1 MFRVCMLCVCYN
13 SYAEALNYLS
23 SINSIIDADE
33 VDLDLFF
40 IDNSSDVDDIAVNE
54 LKLTIYNFNLNYVK
68 SQNLGYF
75 PSTAA
80 VVEKLAI
87 RLKTY
92 DYTIISNV
100 DLSLADDFF
109 SNLQELDIAESVGA
123 VAPTIYSQALDVDR
137 NPKIYK
143 KPSLIKLKVLRF
155 LFGSPL
161 AHSLLRL
168 INRTRLQLLQHRKTS
183 ISAIKN
189 KNFTNNLK
197 IYAGHGSF
205 VILTRKLCANLG
217 NLDYPVFL
225 FGEEIYVGETCI
237 KFGLDV
243 LFTPELVVY
252 DNEHVST
259 GLMQPA
265 AYRKFNAEALDY
277 ILKTYK
283 F

>member
-1 MFRVCMLCVCYN
+1 MLCVCYN
-13 SYAEALNYLS
+13 SYTEALNYLS
-23 SINSIIDADE
+23 SINSNINADE

-40 IDNSSDVDDIAVNE
+40 IDNSSEVDDIAVNE
-54 LKLTIYNFNLNYVK
+54 LKSKTYNFNLNYFK

-80 VVEKLAI
+80 AVEKLAI
-87 RLKTY
+87 HLNTY

-100 DLSLADDFF
+100 DLSVSDDFF
-109 SNLQELDIAESVGA
+109 SNLKELNITQSVGA
-123 VAPTIYSQALDVDR
+123 IAPTIYSKALDVDR
-137 NPKIYK
+137 NPKIHQ
-143 KPSLIKLKVLRF
+143 KPSLLKLIFLKF
-155 LFGSPL
+155 LFGSSL
-161 AHSLLRL
+161 THLLLRL
-168 INRTRLQLLQHRKTS
+168 INQTRLQLRQYLKSNAST
-183 ISAIKN
+183 IK
-189 KNFTNNLK
+189 KLDVTNNAK

-205 VILTRKLCANLG
+205 LILTRKLCAGLG

-237 KFGLDV
+237 KFGLEV
-243 LFTPELVVY
+243 VYSPELVVY
-252 DNEHVST
+252 DSEHVST

-277 ILKTYK
+277 ILKTFK